1 MRILSFPEQ
10 EVPPHLRTQALALQ
24 AHAWPSD
31 PGDPPDG
38 TPDHDPLLRP
48 LSVLLVA
55 DDGATLLASLDILTK
70 EITHRDRRYTAS
82 GLSRVV
88 TDSRQRGRGHGRLL
102 VASARATIAQLGSD
116 LDVFTCD
123 TPLQGFYESAGW
135 KLLPG
140 TYLVGGT
147 PEDPFPSLLFDK
159 VTMAAFF
166 SPTAQQHATEFHRTR
181 IELHPGTIDRLW

>member
-88 TDSRQRGRGHGRLL
+88 TDPRRRGRGHGRRL
-102 VASARATIAQLGSD
+102 VAAAREIIRDSGADLG
-116 LDVFTCD
+116 LFTCD
-123 TPLQGFYESAGW
+123 SPLQGFYESAGW
-135 KLLPG
+135 QHLPG
-140 TYLVGGT
+140 SQLIGGT

-159 VTMAAFF
+159 VTMASFF
-166 SPTAQQHATEFHRTR
+166 TARALQHAPDFHRAP
-181 IELHPGTIDRLW
+181 IALHPGTIDRLW